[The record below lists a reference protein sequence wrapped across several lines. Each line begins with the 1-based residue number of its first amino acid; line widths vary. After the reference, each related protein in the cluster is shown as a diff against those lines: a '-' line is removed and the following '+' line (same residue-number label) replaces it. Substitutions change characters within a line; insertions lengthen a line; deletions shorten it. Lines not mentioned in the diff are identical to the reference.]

1 MIRNDVGK
9 GAIYLYIQLISS
21 MVSGFI
27 FFILLARITTTE
39 IIGTFSFLVSISE
52 IFANIAIIGL
62 PDTIQKFVGRS
73 FLQYKQADAK
83 TYLKISFVILAVGIT
98 VSCAMILFLRDWFSG
113 IFGIGFSLIVVVD
126 LLIASYAI
134 YTILYSIVVAS
145 LKTKIIPI
153 IVIISSI
160 AKVFLALSL
169 ILMGHG
175 ILGLT
180 LGYTLFGQVVSS
192 ALLGIFIIKIFKSQ
206 VKFVK
211 PTVTFR
217 TGYKS
222 ILTAGIV
229 AWIPVLI
236 TTVGIDLGTL
246 VLYNTYGPYQSGV
259 YFIALVIA
267 NAINAIVYSIFT
279 ISLPVL
285 SSMQDGRK
293 RFLWQ
298 TIRIGAIIA
307 LPLSSSILFYSS
319 DIMQLIG
326 SSYEKGSSPLQF
338 LLLSTFPIIILT
350 GVETLVFSYGQYRNT
365 MIINLA
371 TSIPR
376 TILYFALVPIF
387 GMNGVA
393 ISYTIGSVIGFII
406 SLKVAKRIH
415 LLLFWKPIVMTLILP
430 LSLAFVFSTL
440 HVNYVIGIVSTIIV
454 TYLILMKLHVIEKR
468 DGSFFVELMPDKV
481 SKSLI
486 TVCGKIEKII
496 DWFYD

>member
-21 MVSGFI
+21 MISGYI
-27 FFILLARITTTE
+27 FFILLARITTIE

-62 PDTIQKFVGRS
+62 PDAIQKFVGRS

-83 TYLKISFVILAVGIT
+83 VYVKISFVILAVGIT
-98 VSCAMILFLRDWFSG
+98 ISCTITVLLRDWLAG
-113 IFGIGFSLIVVVD
+113 IFGIGFGLIIVVD
-126 LLIASYAI
+126 LLIASFAI
-134 YTILYSIVVAS
+134 YTVLYSIVVAS

-153 IVIISSI
+153 IIIISSI
-160 AKVFLALSL
+160 AKVFLALTL
-169 ILMGHG
+169 ILMGQG
-175 ILGLT
+175 IVGLT
-180 LGYTLFGQVVSS
+180 LGYTFFGQILSS
-192 ALLGIFIIKIFKSQ
+192 ILLGIFIIKLFKSPG
-206 VKFVK
+206 KSIK

-217 TGYKS
+217 TGYNS
-222 ILTAGIV
+222 ILVGGFV

-246 VLYNTYGPYQSGV
+246 VLYNTFGSYQSGV
-259 YFIALVIA
+259 YFIALVLA
-267 NAINAIVYSIFT
+267 NAINAIVYTIFT

-298 TIRIGAIIA
+298 TIRICAIVA
-307 LPLSSSILFYSS
+307 LPLSASIIFYSN

-326 SSYEKGSSPLQF
+326 SNYEKGSSSLQI

-350 GVETLVFSYGQYRNT
+350 GVETLVFSYGQYRHT
-365 MIINLA
+365 LTINLA

-387 GMNGVA
+387 GMTGVA

-406 SLKVAKRIH
+406 SIVVAKRIQ
-415 LLLFWKPIVMTLILP
+415 LLLSWKPLALTLFLP
-430 LSLAFVFSTL
+430 LSLAFLFATL
-440 HVNYVIGIVSTIIV
+440 HVNYVIGIISTIIV
-454 TYLILMKLHVIEKR
+454 SYLILMKLHVIEKR
-468 DGSFFVELMPDKV
+468 DGSFLLELLPDKL
-481 SKSLI
+481 SNSLV
-486 TVCGKIEKII
+486 TMSSKIEKII
-496 DWFYD
+496 DWFYG